1 MNTFTFTNEEYD
13 ALRDLVSWA
22 YSSNYYHNR
31 LDTDTFDS
39 MSDKIEG
46 IYQEED

>member
-1 MNTFTFTNEEYD
+1 MPMRTEISLLDTEYD

-46 IYQEED
+46 VR

>member
-1 MNTFTFTNEEYD
+1 MNTITLND
-13 ALRDLVSWA
+13 AEWDELRNLVSWA

-39 MSDKIEG
+39 MSDKIDG
-46 IYQEED
+46 GKK

>member
-1 MNTFTFTNEEYD
+1 MITISFTDNEYD

-31 LDTDTFDS
+31 SDTDTFDS

-46 IYQEED
+46 GKS

>member
-1 MNTFTFTNEEYD
+1 MNTITFTDSEYD

-46 IYQEED
+46 ERNNV